1 MNLPVLPASR
11 SIALTLLQSTTTTVF
26 LTTDVIDGECYGY
39 AIFVDDWH
47 LRAFVIWYVTSFYLI
62 VLPISVF
69 CLEDQRGSIGPC
81 GSRKGLYILRTN
93 LRTVGIISFFS
104 EFTFSISQFI

>member
-1 MNLPVLPASR
+1 MSLPVLPASR

-47 LRAFVIWYVTSFYLI
+47 LRAFVIWYVTSFSSDVIGLH
-62 VLPISVF
+62 
-69 CLEDQRGSIGPC
+69 DHHGGSSC
-81 GSRKGLYILRTN
+81 YVHTTRN
-93 LRTVGIISFFS
+93 
-104 EFTFSISQFI
+104 